1 METRELDDKFKKW
14 RNINYYYPY
23 SELTNKPNWRIAIL
37 TCMDCRITSQIF
49 GIEDP
54 GEAIIIR
61 NAGSL
66 LTFDTFRSL
75 LLAIYEL
82 KVETIVVVGHTDCGA
97 CMSTSQMN
105 GVIAKISKRINKSPD
120 EILRLLD
127 TKDAKEAFLG
137 FSNMEVQIYET
148 VNNIRRHPLI
158 SGAEVEVV
166 GYIYDTTNGELNKVQ

>member
-1 METRELDDKFKKW
+1 MEKLELDGKFKKW
-14 RNINYYYPY
+14 RDINFYYPY

-37 TCMDCRITSQIF
+37 TCMDCRITSKIF

-54 GEAIIIR
+54 GEAVIIR

-97 CMSTSQMN
+97 CMSSSQMN
-105 GVIAKISKRINKSPD
+105 GVISKISKRINKSPD

-137 FSNMEVQIYET
+137 FSDIEVQITET
-148 VNNIRRHPLI
+148 INNIRGHPLI
-158 SGAEVEVV
+158 SGAVVEVV
-166 GYIYDTTNGELNKVQ
+166 GYIYDTTTGELKKVQ